1 MFLLS
6 VFKAKEGLDCVLFES
21 TEVFATW
28 NWQTLFIRL
37 DQVGGGVILVEVTF
51 ADLFWNHLV
60 S

>member
-6 VFKAKEGLDCVLFES
+6 VFKAKEGLDCVLFEP
-21 TEVFATW
+21 TEIFASW

-37 DQVGGGVILVEVTF
+37 DQVGGGVILIEITF
-51 ADLFWNHLV
+51 AKLSWDHLV